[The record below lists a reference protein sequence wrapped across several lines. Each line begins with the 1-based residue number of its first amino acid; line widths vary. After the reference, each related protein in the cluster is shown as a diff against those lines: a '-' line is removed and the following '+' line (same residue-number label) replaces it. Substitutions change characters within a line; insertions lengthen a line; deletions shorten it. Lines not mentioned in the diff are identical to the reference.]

1 MSIFNTKGDEIIN
14 KLIYSRYTSGNVVS
28 NGFTFFKLPINSIQD
43 MDKIF
48 SVSNDTISVSR
59 SGLYRASANV
69 CIQNFPI
76 GTTKYILA
84 LYKNDILY
92 GYLSRGFITFPK
104 SDFWSISGLL
114 LIPLNAGDNINYRF
128 LINPTTD
135 TTPPVDLDLYLPLSE
150 SLVDDTS
157 GNSYDFTATNVGHVV
172 DTFYEDKV
180 AYFNGTNA
188 FLQKTGTSGGLNAD
202 LNLTNLSFGCFFR
215 TSTND
220 GLSRTIITIYKETN
234 RQLTIYMKDGKIV
247 VFLRRVAVQTLRM
260 TTNDLF
266 DTDEWFHIAVNIEDG
281 VGTKLYINGNLYT
294 NLTYNEGSA
303 TTDTIIDT
311 TVGTVKYIIGSNNL
325 TEYFEGHVANVFITG
340 TTLSAS
346 DVVKLARLNYNF
358 CTTQLELQYI
368 KPL

>member
-1 MSIFNTKGDEIIN
+1 MSIFNTKSDEVIN
-14 KLIYSRYTSGNVVS
+14 KLIYSRYASGTVAS
-28 NGFTFFKLPINSIQD
+28 NGFTFFKLPINSVQD

-48 SVSNDTISVSR
+48 SVSDDSISVSQT
-59 SGLYRASANV
+59 GLYRAAANV
-69 CIQNFPI
+69 CFENFPV

-84 LYKNDILY
+84 LYKNDTLY

-104 SDFWSISGLL
+104 SDFWGLSGLL

-135 TTPPVDLDLYLPLSE
+135 TTPPVDLDLFLPLSE
-150 SLVDDTS
+150 SLTADTS
-157 GNSYDFTATNVGHVV
+157 GNSYDFTATNVSHVV

-188 FLQKTGTSGGLNAD
+188 TLQRTVVSGGLNAD

-220 GLSRTIITIYKETN
+220 GLTRTVITIFKETN
-234 RQLTIYMKDGKIV
+234 RQLTIYIKDGKIV
-247 VFLRRVAVQTLRM
+247 VYLRRVAVPTLRM
-260 TTNDLF
+260 TTNDSF
-266 DTDEWFHIAVNIEDG
+266 DTDEWVHVAATVEDG
-281 VGTKLYINGNLYT
+281 VGAKLYINGSLYT

-303 TTDTIIDT
+303 ATDTIIDT
-311 TVGTVKYIIGSNNL
+311 SSATVKYIVGSNDSI
-325 TEYFEGHVANVFITG
+325 EYFEGHIANVFLVG
-340 TTLSAS
+340 STLSVD
-346 DVVKLARLNYNF
+346 DVIKLARLSYNF

-368 KPL
+368 KN